1 MQLSSPSFPSHL
13 AVANSIL
20 PKESQGLQA
29 PALSKVYQ
37 LAIAIFFGINL
48 ITFVSGICFSVQV
61 LVMASSFSI
70 GASITAFIF
79 HNLTS
84 QNSNEFKR
92 VQEVLYLIKNDLPK
106 AEKLITSVDFWK
118 SLTQEENKKT
128 LLKAWI
134 KQEQLI
140 DLIPFK
146 KLDPSLLILAYEA
159 IKEDPG
165 SIDSLEEF
173 CQRYRCKELIE
184 KMTLQEL
191 YKQEGHRL
199 KVLFAKEKLNP
210 EDSKKTKKFQFG
222 WREWREYKPYHA
234 KFILSILMDLHE
246 YPKAE
251 KKRSVNYFVSH
262 LFEKIEEV
270 FFEESE
276 TSLFHLLSQANF
288 DFLAFFTQTPNESLQ
303 AKYLKFKEK
312 LTS

>member
-1 MQLSSPSFPSHL
+1 MQLSSAFPTQS
-13 AVANSIL
+13 VTNSKIL
-20 PKESQGLQA
+20 EEPPLL
-29 PALSKVYQ
+29 PAAFPSKVYQ
-37 LAIAIFFGINL
+37 LAIAVFFSINL
-48 ITFVSGICFSVQV
+48 ITFVSGIFFSVQV
-61 LVMASSFSI
+61 FVMASSFSI
-70 GASITAFIF
+70 GASIAALI
-79 HNLTS
+79 LQSPTS

-106 AEKLITSVDFWK
+106 AERLITSFDFWK

-146 KLDPSLLILAYEA
+146 KLDPALLILAYEA

-191 YKQEGHRL
+191 YKQEGHRV
-199 KVLFAKEKLNP
+199 KVLFAKEKHT
-210 EDSKKTKKFQFG
+210 EDSKKTKRFQFG
-222 WREWREYKPYHA
+222 WREWREYKPHHA
-234 KFILSILMDLHE
+234 KFILSILNDLNE
-246 YPKAE
+246 TPKAE

-262 LFEKIEEV
+262 LFEKIDEV
-270 FFEESE
+270 FFEDKE

-288 DFLAFFTQTPNESLQ
+288 DFLAFFDQIPSESLQ
-303 AKYLKFKEK
+303 AKYLKFQDKFP
-312 LTS
+312 S